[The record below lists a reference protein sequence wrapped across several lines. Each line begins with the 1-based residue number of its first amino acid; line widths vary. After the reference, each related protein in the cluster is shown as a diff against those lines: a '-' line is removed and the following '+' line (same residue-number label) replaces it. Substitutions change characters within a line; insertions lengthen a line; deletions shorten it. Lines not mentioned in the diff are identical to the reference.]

1 MGARDG
7 GGREGRLWMGGG
19 GRERRWGS
27 GEARGG
33 AQGEKEGKGGGEAA
47 SKKQKTINEWPV
59 CSINKQR
66 LCRITAIATST
77 TVLYYCATYSRI
89 FRLCSN

>member
-59 CSINKQR
+59 CINKQR
-66 LCRITAIATST
+66 LSKITAIATT
-77 TVLYYCATYSRI
+77 TVLYYCTTYSRI